1 MKKILFTLVI
11 FSVYTISF
19 AQTKDAI
26 AVKQVLKEY
35 QNKIEKLDTTGISN
49 LFVKNSGI
57 FEGGSSEG
65 TIAHYLEHHLGPE
78 LKEFSSFKFN
88 NYKVDVQVDSNYAF
102 ANEVYSYIIVT
113 EKNKTEVKRN
123 GVATSV
129 LKKVGGMWKI
139 ANTHSSSR
147 K

>member
-1 MKKILFTLVI
+1 MKKIYVTLIVFASFT
-11 FSVYTISF
+11 TSF
-19 AQTKDAI
+19 AQNKNATD
-26 AVKQVLKEY
+26 VKQVLKEY
-35 QNKIEKLDTTGISN
+35 QNKIEKLDTTGVSN
-49 LFVKNSGI
+49 LFVQNSSI

-78 LKEFSSFKFN
+78 LKEFKSFKFS
-88 NYKVDVQVDSNYAF
+88 NYKVDVQVDGNYAF
-102 ANEVYSYIIVT
+102 ANEVYSYVIVT
-113 EKNKTEVKRN
+113 EKNNTEVKRN

-129 LKKVGGMWKI
+129 LKKVGGIWKI

>member
-49 LFVKNSGI
+49 LFGKNSSI

-139 ANTHSSSR
+139 TNTHSSSR